1 MLVSFPFSHYVYV
14 AYGSIIGM
22 RTADRTHQIV
32 YGASSTYY
40 RLIQNKNKVI
50 LIKPIKEDTYKT
62 ITRPIN
68 PNHYLSTDLIDFHTF
83 MQACESLSNHCSDTV
98 RSFIKLNSSTVSPL
112 LWIIHRPHQEKL
124 RLCKVRSSEVV
135 NGYCTTRPP
144 NHMPN

>member
-50 LIKPIKEDTYKT
+50 LIKPIKEDTNNYKADKSQPLFKY
-62 ITRPIN
+62 RFDRFS
-68 PNHYLSTDLIDFHTF
+68 YFH
-83 MQACESLSNHCSDTV
+83 AGL
-98 RSFIKLNSSTVSPL
+98 
-112 LWIIHRPHQEKL
+112 
-124 RLCKVRSSEVV
+124 
-135 NGYCTTRPP
+135 
-144 NHMPN
+144 